1 MDPDEKK
8 RSFCSGLK
16 TNRVNSM
23 VIYQLPQ
30 PNPYYLLSITLELA
44 TWAGLWLKIFW
55 KIFTLKKLN
64 FKKVRENGFLDSILN
79 QIIIHVL

>member
-1 MDPDEKK
+1 
-8 RSFCSGLK
+8 
-16 TNRVNSM
+16 M

-64 FKKVRENGFLDSILN
+64 FKKVIRGENGFLDSILD